1 MRIDLPVTGLVPFYL
16 CYFFVLQGIDYFE
29 NLCLVAENSC
39 EDNRSFSPPRVG
51 VPDSKIALHVNVHF
65 YTDKELMANSAP
77 ACQRACEIESEFL
90 CRSYLYLGP
99 PTGAQ
104 YNCRYSLLQ

>member
-65 YTDKELMANSAP
+65 YTDKELMVFKTAFKFIYPYIS
-77 ACQRACEIESEFL
+77 
-90 CRSYLYLGP
+90 
-99 PTGAQ
+99 
-104 YNCRYSLLQ
+104 SLTKFSFN